1 MKKTQIQ
8 LSDHFTYQK
17 LLRFVL
23 PSIVMMVFTSI
34 YGVVDGLF
42 VSNFAGKTPFAAIN
56 LVMPFIMVLGGIG
69 FMIGTGGTALVSKV
83 LGEGEP
89 EKAKR
94 YFTMMILFTLL
105 VGAVL
110 TVFGVTMMEKVA
122 RFLGATDEMLHDC
135 VLYGRIV
142 ISFTAAFMLQNV
154 FQSFLIAAEKP
165 KLGLIATVAAGVTN
179 MALDALFI
187 AGFHWGVAGAAIA
200 TVLAQL
206 LSTIGCFCYAFARYP
221 KLRLHREDWA
231 ITRHD
236 IGQHA
241 LQGIPLGL
249 QFSVLAI
256 GIIVVQSVVVK
267 FDILDGQMVSNA
279 AQNGFGAANKFTGS
293 LMTLLNGLG
302 TAMTSFVAQNLGAGN
317 FERIRKGARQAL
329 VMFAIATAISS
340 ALGFLASIG
349 NFYLHLFLSAD
360 KVTADTIRFGN
371 GYMRVDM
378 SLMLFLGGVFLLRNC
393 VQGIGKPQ
401 FILGGG
407 IAELVARVLVCLLLP
422 AAVAG
427 GEVSAAAP
435 HAAYLALCL
444 ADPMA
449 WFAADLVMVIPF
461 IRNILKMDYRYLYKR
476 RA

>member
-206 LSTIGCFCYAFARYP
+206 LSTVGCFCYAFARYP

-241 LQGIPLGL
+241 FQGIPLGL

-360 KVTADTIRFGN
+360 KVTPDTIRYGSTFL
-371 GYMRVDM
+371 YVDM
-378 SLMLFLGGVFLLRNC
+378 ALMLLLGGVFLLRNC

-401 FILGGG
+401 FILGSG